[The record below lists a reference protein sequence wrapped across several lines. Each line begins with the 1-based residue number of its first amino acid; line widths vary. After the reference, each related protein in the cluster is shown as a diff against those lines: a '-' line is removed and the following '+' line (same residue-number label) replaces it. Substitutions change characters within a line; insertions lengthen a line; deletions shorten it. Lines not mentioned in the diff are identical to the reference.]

1 MKKYVLGILFCS
13 CLLGTGI
20 SCSEKAREEKIPET
34 GKSGQ
39 NEITIMHVDADYP
52 EFQKFIDQAEK
63 DLDLKIHIVSYPE
76 NADNRQAEVSTIL
89 SAGEDSVDIFS
100 VNDEMVSEF
109 KYKGYLE
116 PLNDTVMTED
126 ILSCYP
132 ESYMQNIAMLDGKVY
147 SVPYSMDIMA
157 FWVNKSMIGDMEI
170 RTQEDFQRLLETDFG
185 EGRYG
190 YGSAWDSA
198 YVYNE
203 LSEFINF
210 FGGSYYDWNSPS
222 TREALTFLA
231 DMVKKDQTPIEQ
243 ITDQYEQLEQKF
255 LEGIYAGIFVYSGT
269 MDMFVRAGAYRDDF
283 IQLAPLPEFK
293 ENVTNIA
300 AWQYVLNKSSANKE
314 AAIRFLQ
321 YAASREGSIAYAEYM
336 NRLPARL
343 DIIRE
348 EELDIPGFEQL
359 REYVENTELK
369 ERPFSRNTM
378 EDITSMG
385 MLFQRYVLEEISLE
399 EFCKGAQNITDGF

>member
-20 SCSEKAREEKIPET
+20 GCSEKAREEKIPET

-147 SVPYSMDIMA
+147 SVPYYMDIMV

-170 RTQEDFQRLLETDFG
+170 RTQEDFQRLLEMDFG

-210 FGGSYYDWNSPS
+210 FGGSYYDWNCPS
-222 TREALTFLA
+222 TREALTFLM

-255 LEGIYAGIFVYSGT
+255 LEGIYAGIFVYSG
-269 MDMFVRAGAYRDDF
+269 
-283 IQLAPLPEFK
+283 LAVCPKQIFGE
-293 ENVTNIA
+293 
-300 AWQYVLNKSSANKE
+300 
-314 AAIRFLQ
+314 
-321 YAASREGSIAYAEYM
+321 
-336 NRLPARL
+336 
-343 DIIRE
+343 
-348 EELDIPGFEQL
+348 
-359 REYVENTELK
+359 
-369 ERPFSRNTM
+369 
-378 EDITSMG
+378 
-385 MLFQRYVLEEISLE
+385 
-399 EFCKGAQNITDGF
+399 

>member
-1 MKKYVLGILFCS
+1 MYWGFCFAAVCWEQGSAVQKKPEKKKYRKLERAAKMRLRS
-13 CLLGTGI
+13 C
-20 SCSEKAREEKIPET
+20 
-34 GKSGQ
+34 
-39 NEITIMHVDADYP
+39 NVDADYP

-147 SVPYSMDIMA
+147 SVPYYMDIMV

-170 RTQEDFQRLLETDFG
+170 RTQENFQRLLETDFG

-231 DMVKKDQTPIEQ
+231 DMVKKEQTPIEQ

-385 MLFQRYVLEEISLE
+385 ALFQRYVLEEISLE

>member
-1 MKKYVLGILFCS
+1 MKKCVLGVLVCVL
-13 CLLGTGI
+13 CLLTG
-20 SCSEKAREEKIPET
+20 CKEKTQNVEEERIEET
-34 GKSGQ
+34 KD
-39 NEITIMHVDADYP
+39 EITIMHVDADYP
-52 EFQKFIDQAEK
+52 EFQKFIAQAEK
-63 DLDLKIHIVSYPE
+63 ELNLKINILSYPE
-76 NADNRQAEVSTIL
+76 NADNRQAEISTIL

-116 PLNDTVMTED
+116 PLNAQVMTED
-126 ILSCYP
+126 ILACYP
-132 ESYMQNIAMLDGKVY
+132 ESYMQNVAMLAGQVF
-147 SVPYSMDIMA
+147 SVPYYMDIMV
-157 FWVNKSMIGDMEI
+157 FWVNKAMTGDMEI
-170 RTQEDFQRLLETDFG
+170 ETEEDFRRLLEIDFG

-203 LSEFINF
+203 LSEFINL
-210 FGGSYYDWNSPS
+210 FGGSYYDWSNPA
-222 TREALTFLA
+222 TREALVFLES
-231 DMVKKDQTPIEQ
+231 MVKKGQTPVEQ
-243 ITDQYEQLEQKF
+243 VTDQYEQLEQKF
-255 LEGIYAGIFVYSGT
+255 LEGTYASIFVYSGT
-269 MDMFVRAGAYRDDF
+269 MDMFVRAGAYREDF
-283 IQLAPLPEFK
+283 IQLAPLPQFK

-314 AAIRFLQ
+314 AAFRFLK

-348 EELDIPGFEQL
+348 EELNIPGFEQL
-359 REYVENTELK
+359 RDYVENTELK

-385 MLFQRYVLEEISLE
+385 NLFQRFVLGEITLE
-399 EFCKGAQNITDGF
+399 DFSREAQTITK

>member
-20 SCSEKAREEKIPET
+20 GCSEKAREEKIPET

-147 SVPYSMDIMA
+147 SVPYYMDIMV

-170 RTQEDFQRLLETDFG
+170 RTQEDFQRLLEMDFG

-210 FGGSYYDWNSPS
+210 FGGSYYDWNCPS
-222 TREALTFLA
+222 TREALTFLM

-243 ITDQYEQLEQKF
+243 VTDQYEQLEQKF

-385 MLFQRYVLEEISLE
+385 TLFQRYVLEEISLE

>member
-20 SCSEKAREEKIPET
+20 GCSEKAREEKIPET

-147 SVPYSMDIMA
+147 SVPYSMDIMV

-243 ITDQYEQLEQKF
+243 ITDQYEQVEQKF
-255 LEGIYAGIFVYSGT
+255 LEGIYASIFVYIGT
-269 MDMFVRAGAYRDDF
+269 MDMFVRAGAYREDF

-293 ENVTNIA
+293 ENATNIA

-336 NRLPARL
+336 NQLPARL

-378 EDITSMG
+378 GDITSMG
-385 MLFQRYVLEEISLE
+385 ALFQRYVLEEISLE

>member
-1 MKKYVLGILFCS
+1 MKKCVLGILLCS
-13 CLLGTGI
+13 LLLGTGMG
-20 SCSEKAREEKIPET
+20 CREKVREKEIPET

-39 NEITIMHVDADYP
+39 DEITIMHVDADYP

-116 PLNDTVMTED
+116 PLNDTVMTEA

-132 ESYMQNIAMLDGKVY
+132 ESYMEHIAMLDGKVY
-147 SVPYSMDIMA
+147 SVPYYMDIMV
-157 FWVNKSMIGDMEI
+157 FWVRN
-170 RTQEDFQRLLETDFG
+170 T
-185 EGRYG
+185 
-190 YGSAWDSA
+190 
-198 YVYNE
+198 
-203 LSEFINF
+203 
-210 FGGSYYDWNSPS
+210 PS

-231 DMVKKDQTPIEQ
+231 DMVKKEQTPIEQ

-255 LEGIYAGIFVYSGT
+255 LEGTYASIFVYSGT
-269 MDMFVRAGAYRDDF
+269 LDMFVRAGAYREDF
-283 IQLAPLPEFK
+283 IQLAPLPRFK

-314 AAIRFLQ
+314 AAIRFLK

-385 MLFQRYVLEEISLE
+385 ALFQRYVLEEISLE

>member
-20 SCSEKAREEKIPET
+20 GCSEKAREEKIPET

-147 SVPYSMDIMA
+147 SVPYSMDIMV

-243 ITDQYEQLEQKF
+243 ITDQYEQVEQKF
-255 LEGIYAGIFVYSGT
+255 LEGIYASIFVYSGT
-269 MDMFVRAGAYRDDF
+269 MDMFVRAGAYREDF

-293 ENVTNIA
+293 ENATNIA

-348 EELDIPGFEQL
+348 EDLDIPGFEQL
-359 REYVENTELK
+359 IEYVENTELK

-378 EDITSMG
+378 GDITSMG
-385 MLFQRYVLEEISLE
+385 ALFQRYVLEEISLE

>member
-1 MKKYVLGILFCS
+1 MKKCVLGIVLCILLACNS
-13 CLLGTGI
+13 CR
-20 SCSEKAREEKIPET
+20 EKEEIPENENT
-34 GKSGQ
+34 EKTSE
-39 NEITIMHVDADYP
+39 EITIMCTEAEYP
-52 EFQKFIDQAEK
+52 EYQKFIEQAENE
-63 DLDLKIHIVSYPE
+63 LNLRITVLAYPE
-76 NADNRQAEVSTIL
+76 NADNRQAKISTIL
-89 SAGEDSVDIFS
+89 ASGEDSVDIFS
-100 VNDEMVSEF
+100 VNDEMISEF

-116 PLNDTVMTED
+116 PLNDAVMTEE

-132 ESYMQNIAMLDGKVY
+132 ESYMKNITMLDGNAY
-147 SVPYSMDIMA
+147 SVPYNMDIMM
-157 FWVNKSMIGDMEI
+157 FWVNRSMIGDMDI
-170 RTQEDFQRLLETDFG
+170 RTEEDFRHMLEMNFG
-185 EGRYG
+185 DGKYG

-203 LSEFINF
+203 LSEFINL
-210 FGGSYYDWNSPS
+210 FGGSYYDWDDPN
-222 TREALTFLA
+222 TREALEFLKE
-231 DMVKKDQTPIEQ
+231 MVEKGETPIDQ

-255 LEGIYAGIFVYSGT
+255 MEGTYASIFVYSGV
-269 MDMFVRAGAYRDDF
+269 DMFIRAGVYEEDH
-283 IQLAPLPEFK
+283 IQLAPLPRFK

-300 AWQYVLNKSSANKE
+300 TWQYVLNKSSSNKE

-385 MLFQRYVLEEISLE
+385 NLFQRYILEEISLE
-399 EFCKGAQNITDGF
+399 EFCDGAQNITDGF

>member
-1 MKKYVLGILFCS
+1 
-13 CLLGTGI
+13 
-20 SCSEKAREEKIPET
+20 
-34 GKSGQ
+34 
-39 NEITIMHVDADYP
+39 MHVDADYP

-132 ESYMQNIAMLDGKVY
+132 ESYMEHIAMLDGKVY
-147 SVPYSMDIMA
+147 SVPYYMDIMV

-231 DMVKKDQTPIEQ
+231 DMVKKEQTPIEQ

-255 LEGIYAGIFVYSGT
+255 LEGTYASIFVYSGT
-269 MDMFVRAGAYRDDF
+269 LDMFVRAGAYREDF
-283 IQLAPLPEFK
+283 IQLAPLPRFK

-300 AWQYVLNKSSANKE
+300 AWQYILNKSSANKE
-314 AAIRFLQ
+314 AAIRFLK

-336 NRLPARL
+336 NRLPVRL

-348 EELDIPGFEQL
+348 EDLDIPGFEQL

-378 EDITSMG
+378 EDIISMG
-385 MLFQRYVLEEISLE
+385 ALFQRYVLEEISLE

>member
-20 SCSEKAREEKIPET
+20 GCSEKAREEKIPET

-116 PLNDTVMTED
+116 PLNNTVMTED

-147 SVPYSMDIMA
+147 SVPYSMDIMV

-222 TREALTFLA
+222 TREALTFLM

-243 ITDQYEQLEQKF
+243 VTDQYEQLEQKF

-283 IQLAPLPEFK
+283 IQLASLPEFK

-300 AWQYVLNKSSANKE
+300 AWQYVLNKSSVNKE

-385 MLFQRYVLEEISLE
+385 TLFQRYVLEEISLE

>member
-20 SCSEKAREEKIPET
+20 GCSEKAREEKIPET

-147 SVPYSMDIMA
+147 SVPYYMDIMV

-243 ITDQYEQLEQKF
+243 ITDQYEQVEQKF
-255 LEGIYAGIFVYSGT
+255 LEGIYASILVYSGT
-269 MDMFVRAGAYRDDF
+269 MDMFVRAGAYREDF

-293 ENVTNIA
+293 ENATNIA

-336 NRLPARL
+336 NQLPARL

-378 EDITSMG
+378 GDITSMG
-385 MLFQRYVLEEISLE
+385 ALFQRYVLEEISLE

>member
-20 SCSEKAREEKIPET
+20 GCSEKAREEKIPET

-147 SVPYSMDIMA
+147 SVPYSMDIMV

-243 ITDQYEQLEQKF
+243 ITDQYEQVEQKF
-255 LEGIYAGIFVYSGT
+255 LEGIYASILVYSGT
-269 MDMFVRAGAYRDDF
+269 MDMFVRAGAYREDF

-293 ENVTNIA
+293 ENATNIA

-336 NRLPARL
+336 NQLPARL

-378 EDITSMG
+378 GDITSMG
-385 MLFQRYVLEEISLE
+385 ALFQRYVLEEISLE

>member
-20 SCSEKAREEKIPET
+20 GCSEKAREEKIPET

-126 ILSCYP
+126 SLSCYP

-147 SVPYSMDIMA
+147 SVPYSMDIMV

-170 RTQEDFQRLLETDFG
+170 RTQEDFQRILETDFG

-243 ITDQYEQLEQKF
+243 ITDQYEQVEQKF
-255 LEGIYAGIFVYSGT
+255 LEGIYASIFVYSGT
-269 MDMFVRAGAYRDDF
+269 MDMFVRAGAYREDF

-293 ENVTNIA
+293 ENATNIA

-336 NRLPARL
+336 NQLPARL

-378 EDITSMG
+378 GDITSMG
-385 MLFQRYVLEEISLE
+385 ALFQRYVLEEISLE

>member
-20 SCSEKAREEKIPET
+20 GCSEKAREEKIPET

-109 KYKGYLE
+109 KYKGNLE

-147 SVPYSMDIMA
+147 SVPYSMDIMV

-243 ITDQYEQLEQKF
+243 ITDQYEQVEQKF
-255 LEGIYAGIFVYSGT
+255 LEGIYASIFVYSGT
-269 MDMFVRAGAYRDDF
+269 MDMFVRAGAYREDF

-293 ENVTNIA
+293 ENATNIA

-336 NRLPARL
+336 NQLPARL

-378 EDITSMG
+378 GDITSMG
-385 MLFQRYVLEEISLE
+385 ALFQRYVLEEISLE

>member
-20 SCSEKAREEKIPET
+20 GCSEKAREEKIPET

-147 SVPYSMDIMA
+147 SVPYSMDIMV

-190 YGSAWDSA
+190 YGSA

-243 ITDQYEQLEQKF
+243 ITDQYEQVEQKF
-255 LEGIYAGIFVYSGT
+255 LEGIYASILVYSGT
-269 MDMFVRAGAYRDDF
+269 MDMFVRAGAYREDF

-293 ENVTNIA
+293 ENATNIA

-336 NRLPARL
+336 NQLPARL

-378 EDITSMG
+378 GDITSMG
-385 MLFQRYVLEEISLE
+385 ALFQRYVLEEISLE